1 MKKTKEK
8 QKNSLRIL
16 HQTSANLS
24 KAFATTSIFKLR
36 KKRFTNAEIS
46 KKYLHNGRIEYCSEQ
61 KENRSIYVYNTVLA
75 QTHLDILT
83 LLVPGS
89 EFYDEKD
96 VYVKETSFYQIS
108 GKINIQKKY
117 IKQYLLD
124 LKNAV
129 IKIQERDAL
138 TMNIISAL
146 LYKQE
151 NERKT
156 GIFLLFDSIFIHY
169 FMFIEKSL
177 NLPKTIQM
185 QIIELETGIAKGIAR
200 YCYAQRQVYREVW
213 DILYEIDKE
222 EYGYLGDKKR
232 KIRAELKKDIESL
245 QKLGIFID
253 IEYDTV
259 YFKNPLK
266 EREVVYSNN
275 NPKILQYIHN
285 RFLQRIQ
292 NPIQNTQNIHA

>member
-1 MKKTKEK
+1 MRKVKKK
-8 QKNSLRIL
+8 QKNSLQIL

-24 KAFATTSIFKLR
+24 KAFSTTSIFKLR
-36 KKRFTNAEIS
+36 KKRFTNAEIA
-46 KKYLHNGRIEYCSEQ
+46 KKYLHNGRIEYCAEQ
-61 KENRSIYVYNTVLA
+61 MKNRSIYVYNTVLT

-83 LLVPGS
+83 LLIPGS
-89 EFYDEKD
+89 EYYDEKD
-96 VYVKETSFYQIS
+96 VYIKQTSFYQIS
-108 GKINIQKKY
+108 DNMNIQKKY
-117 IKQYLLD
+117 VKQYLLD
-124 LKNAV
+124 LKNVAIEV
-129 IKIQERDAL
+129 REKDAL
-138 TMNIISAL
+138 TMNIISNL

-151 NERKT
+151 NGRRV
-156 GIFLLFDSIFIHY
+156 GIFVLFDPVFIQY
-169 FMFIEKSL
+169 FMFVEKSL

-185 QIIELETGIAKGIAR
+185 QIIKLETGIAKGIAR
-200 YCYAQRQVYREVW
+200 YCYSQRQIYREIW

-222 EYGYLGDKKR
+222 EYCDLGDKKR

-275 NPKILQYIHN
+275 NPKVLQYIHN
-285 RFLQRIQ
+285 GFLQRIQ
-292 NPIQNTQNIHA
+292 NPIQITQNTHA